1 MFIFY
6 RCSINVNVNNGARDA
21 FIRRLLAIQ
30 QPAGAETLFEAESL
44 QRVVHSL
51 TAELGIQLWI
61 RNSWSKKQA
70 QKLEIFVQALEF
82 ARRTES
88 RKD

>member
-21 FIRRLLAIQ
+21 FMRRLLDVE
-30 QPAGAETLFEAESL
+30 QPGGAETMFEAASL

-51 TAELGIQLWI
+51 TAELGIQP
-61 RNSWSKKQA
+61 WSKK
-70 QKLEIFVQALEF
+70 LWE
-82 ARRTES
+82 
-88 RKD
+88 